1 MMDDDTLA
9 PPADQLAEFMKTAQA
24 IGSHVRARRMS
35 ATTARRLLR
44 QAAEA
49 HDLVPADE
57 EDVEKAI
64 DKAIAIDDEPRA
76 TNGHDREP
84 LPATLDD
91 EWDVGEDT
99 DLPPPRE
106 WLLGNQFCRKF
117 LSGVLAPGATGK
129 SAVRLVQYM
138 ALATGRPLSGQHVFQ
153 RCRVLLVS
161 LEDDRDELR
170 RRIAAARIHHGVDLA
185 ELKGW
190 LYCWTPKGI
199 KLAVI
204 KDNARQKGQL
214 ETLIRAKI
222 ASRKFDLV
230 ALDPFI
236 KLHAMEEN
244 DNTAMDFV
252 CDLLVKIAVE
262 CNIAVDAPHHTKKGQ
277 QVAGD
282 ADAGRGAS
290 SQRDAGRLLYTL
302 TRMTEE
308 EAKAFS
314 IPFERRALY
323 VRLDNSKV
331 NIAPPSQEATWF
343 KLVGVTL
350 GNGTPQYPNGDDVQT
365 VEPWHPPK
373 TWDGVS
379 SHQLNAALTDIEA
392 GLPNGQRYSNGSTAT
407 TRAAWPVVQRYCPDR
422 NEAQCREIITTWIKN
437 GVLLS
442 DDYDDPVERK
452 PRKGLHVCDGKRPS

>member
-1 MMDDDTLA
+1 MTDDLKG
-9 PPADQLAEFMKTAQA
+9 F
-24 IGSHVRARRMS
+24 
-35 ATTARRLLR
+35 
-44 QAAEA
+44 
-49 HDLVPADE
+49 
-57 EDVEKAI
+57 DVFT
-64 DKAIAIDDEPRA
+64 DEPQQPKPSQSSGAEPRK
-76 TNGHDREP
+76 TNGHDDGPPPVTSFDEFGGMTLDDANDGPDRDREEFDDQAAATGQKKKTEPSP
-84 LPATLDD
+84 LATLD
-91 EWDVGEDT
+91 EWDAGDDL
-99 DLPPPRE
+99 DLPPPRG
-106 WLLGNQFCRKF
+106 WLLGNQFCRGF
-117 LSGVLAPGATGK
+117 LSGLLAPGATGK
-129 SAVRLVQYM
+129 SAVRLVQFM

-153 RCRVLLVS
+153 RSRVLLVS

-170 RRIAAARIHHGVDLA
+170 RRIAAARMHHGVDLA

-199 KLAVI
+199 KLAEI

-236 KLHAMEEN
+236 KLHTMEEN

-252 CDLLVKIAVE
+252 CDLLVKITAE
-262 CNIAVDAPHHTKKGQ
+262 CNVAVDAPHHTKKGQ
-277 QVAGD
+277 IAAGD

-302 TRMTEE
+302 TRMTED
-308 EAKAFS
+308 EAKAFG
-314 IPFERRALY
+314 IPLERRALY

-343 KLVGVTL
+343 KLVGVKL
-350 GNGTPQYPNGDDVQT
+350 GNGTEQYPNGDEVQT
-365 VEPWHPPK
+365 VVPWHPPK

-392 GLPNGQRYSNGSTAT
+392 GLTNGQRYSDGSKAT

-422 NEAQCREIITTWIKN
+422 NEAQCREIIRIWIKN
-437 GVLLS
+437 GVLFIE
-442 DDYDDPVERK
+442 DYDDPVERK
-452 PRKGLHVCDGKRPS
+452 PRKGLRVCDGKRPS